1 MEAPIVL
8 KLDHLTLAD
17 HEEAARLLRQ
27 VQDNLHALQ
36 RMVHRAGFADAT
48 ARCQKRIQETLI
60 DPLDQ
65 ALERRNE
72 AAMFDRTTA
81 LSVRRDLYPSVYYA
95 IGRVR

>member
-1 MEAPIVL
+1 MAL
-8 KLDHLTLAD
+8 KLDHLSVEQ

-36 RMVHRAGFADAT
+36 RLVHRAGFADAT

-72 AAMFDRTTA
+72 APTFDRTTE
-81 LSVRRDLYPSVYYA
+81 LTVRRGLYPSVYYA
-95 IGRVR
+95 IGPVR